1 MIECSIAECR
11 DTIHAEFMGPIEHGF
26 SFKRVDFS
34 YARRRKACIDEF
46 QIELHKMTGWY
57 IVVPSVSAICPEIN
71 KLFNTIMSS
80 KNPLN
85 RPTFG
90 FSIDN
95 KFERARGRYHIKD
108 KADFKPVIAAIE
120 SDFLEVALPWF
131 SGIQDMRSI
140 DAHINEKDRNGKYNP
155 KSVSHACKGLIA
167 AHLAGNPA
175 FGEMAEAYYKF
186 CCNAQSSALAEP
198 ILRTRDYL
206 KPPTLAKIS
215 NAGAPP

>member
-1 MIECSIAECR
+1 MIKKTVAECR
-11 DTIHAEFMGPIEHGF
+11 DILHDGLADISAKGF
-26 SFKRVDFS
+26 AFKKGNFEYVRLRKPCTDLFS
-34 YARRRKACIDEF
+34 IL
-46 QIELHKMTGWY
+46 LHKMTDWY
-57 IVVPSVSAICPEIN
+57 IVVTCVSISCREIN
-71 KLFNTIMSS
+71 KLYNTIMDR
-80 KNPLN
+80 KDPL
-85 RPTFG
+85 RWPTFG
-90 FSIDN
+90 FSLDN
-95 KFERARGRYHIKD
+95 KFSRERGRYHINAE
-108 KADFKPVIAAIE
+108 ADFSAVIEGIK

-131 SGIQDMRSI
+131 SEIQDMQSI

-155 KSVSHACKGLIA
+155 MSVSHACNGLIA
-167 AHLAGNPA
+167 AHLAGNTA